1 MNSNNNKVVLMSSKE
16 LKNEIQNMLIE
27 QKKEILKELSKTK
40 EKELFTRTELSK
52 YLKVS
57 QQTIINWSARGILN
71 PRFIGS
77 RVYYK
82 GDEVRNLLNQ

>member
-57 QQTIINWSARGILN
+57 QQTIINWSARGI
-71 PRFIGS
+71 
-77 RVYYK
+77 
-82 GDEVRNLLNQ
+82 

>member
-77 RVYYK
+77 RVYYN

>member
-52 YLKVS
+52 YLSSSNGAK
-57 QQTIINWSARGILN
+57 NFG
-71 PRFIGS
+71 
-77 RVYYK
+77 
-82 GDEVRNLLNQ
+82 